1 VTGRGQ
7 GHVVRELTPTE
18 FAAQRAAGSDAVL
31 LDVREPWELKVAR
44 LAGAVHVPM
53 AQLAERLADLDPQR
67 EVVVL
72 CRSGARSLA
81 VARFLEARGF
91 RSVANL
97 SGGILAWARDVDP
110 SLATY

>member
-1 VTGRGQ
+1 M
-7 GHVVRELTPTE
+7 VRELSPAE

-31 LDVREPWELKVAR
+31 LDVREPWELEIAR
-44 LAGAVHVPM
+44 LADTVHVPM
-53 AQLAERLADLDPQR
+53 AQLMERLGDLDPER

-72 CRSGARSLA
+72 CRSGSRSLA
-81 VARFLEARGF
+81 VAHFLEGRGF

-97 SGGILAWARDVDP
+97 SGGILAWARELDP

>member
-1 VTGRGQ
+1 M
-7 GHVVRELTPTE
+7 VRELSPAE

-31 LDVREPWELKVAR
+31 LDVREPWELEIAR
-44 LAGAVHVPM
+44 LPGTVDMPM
-53 AQLAERLADLDPQR
+53 AQLADRIGELDPGR
-67 EVVVL
+67 AVVVL
-72 CRSGARSLA
+72 CRSGSRSLA

-97 SGGILAWARDVDP
+97 SGGILAWARDLDP